1 MLTSY
6 TGARCPYCE
15 KFNETSQR
23 GKFEITCTHCGET
36 FELIVR
42 QSLIHLGST
51 IYISNFIV
59 SPRVVKMRNS
69 SGVTTGKLISI
80 PGEHQECVDCGLT
93 FPELI
98 DKGVL
103 GILYPDEPNKAF
115 CNGHAITLCPW
126 CRPDYQE
133 YHNGA

>member
-6 TGARCPYCE
+6 TGARCPHCRRHNTPKSEGRYVYSCL
-15 KFNETSQR
+15 
-23 GKFEITCTHCGET
+23 HCGKKFILTVKKSQIQLNKLVYFTE
-36 FELIVR
+36 FIL
-42 QSLIHLGST
+42 T
-51 IYISNFIV
+51 I
-59 SPRVVKMRNS
+59 PKKK

-115 CNGHAITLCPW
+115 CNGQEITLCPW
-126 CRPDYQE
+126 CRPDFQDN
-133 YHNGA
+133 HNGA